1 MEGSTQNNRCKQ
13 QNVTEDHTYKE
24 KSPINVTDCARE
36 LHLLVVPTTGDRFTS
51 LESSSKHH
59 IIYNAPNPYYKPSSM
74 QTDITSPVHVTGGF
88 ALGAQNN
95 V

>member
-51 LESSSKHH
+51 LE
-59 IIYNAPNPYYKPSSM
+59 PS
-74 QTDITSPVHVTGGF
+74 
-88 ALGAQNN
+88 
-95 V
+95 